1 MVTAV
6 SSSTAASA
14 TSSTAAATAAKTAKK
29 AAANITNTLGAG
41 SGIDTNSLASNLVA
55 AERAPR
61 EAAINKNITKNEG
74 IVSGMSA
81 VKYAMSSVKA
91 AFDDLKDTSDY
102 NNFTVTNSDTSAF
115 TAVATSLAN
124 AGNHSIQV
132 TTLALP
138 QRNLSSVPA
147 SITAT
152 DDTISTSAITLTLT
166 GGSSSTGITD
176 DTITIASTAS
186 TPAGVVNAI
195 NSANLGISAYLV
207 YSGSEYN
214 IMVTGP
220 EGADNTFT
228 LVSSDPDSLYFGA
241 AGDPWQVPV
250 DAALT
255 VDGMSITSS
264 SNTVTDAIGGV
275 TLNLMETMS
284 SAATLSLQNDTTAV
298 KTKLQTLV
306 TTYNDAMSL
315 LDEVTNPASTLET
328 YGATLVGNSTVRT
341 IRDTLR
347 GFMTAVSTT
356 PSTDGSY
363 NYLVDIGLTMDRY
376 GKLSIDKTTLDT
388 ALSSDYSD
396 VVYVMT
402 GDQDALSA
410 YDTTTDAG
418 IAGEAS
424 RTLYT
429 MLSSSGSV
437 TVESTN
443 ATTRIAKYQADL
455 TALEERMQRLLERYT
470 KQFSSMDSIVG
481 GTKST
486 QTGLKSSFDG
496 LMAMYTK

>member
-6 SSSTAASA
+6 TSTSSSGTASA
-14 TSSTAAATAAKTAKK
+14 TAATTAKK

-102 NNFTVTNSDTSAF
+102 NNFTVTNSDSTSY

-124 AGNHSIQV
+124 AGNHSVQV
-132 TTLALP
+132 TALATP
-138 QRNLSSVPA
+138 QRTMSSVPT
-147 SITAT
+147 SFTAT

-176 DTITIASTAS
+176 DEITIASTAS
-186 TPAGVVNAI
+186 TPAGVVTAI

-207 YSGSEYN
+207 YSGSAYN

-228 LVSSDPDSLYFGA
+228 LSSSDETSLKFGTTKVSA
-241 AGDPWQVPV
+241 A

-347 GFMTAVSTT
+347 GLMTTVSTT

-363 NYLVDIGLTMDRY
+363 NYLVDIGVSMDRY
-376 GKLSIDKTTLDT
+376 GKLSINKTTLDT
-388 ALSSDYSD
+388 VLSSDYSD
-396 VVYVMT
+396 VIYVMT
-402 GDQDALSA
+402 GDQDSLSV

-437 TVESTN
+437 TVESAN

-496 LMAMYTK
+496 LMAMYTNN

>member
-1 MVTAV
+1 
-6 SSSTAASA
+6 
-14 TSSTAAATAAKTAKK
+14 
-29 AAANITNTLGAG
+29 
-41 SGIDTNSLASNLVA
+41 
-55 AERAPR
+55 
-61 EAAINKNITKNEG
+61 
-74 IVSGMSA
+74 
-81 VKYAMSSVKA
+81 MSSVKA

-102 NNFTVTNSDTSAF
+102 NNFTVTNSDTTVF
-115 TAVATSLAN
+115 TAVVNSLAT
-124 AGNHSIQV
+124 AGNHSVTV

-138 QRNLSSVPA
+138 QRTLSTTEFTA
-147 SITAT
+147 S
-152 DDTISTSAITLTLT
+152 DDTIDDTSDITLTLT
-166 GGSSSTGITD
+166 VTGTGTDITA
-176 DTITIASTAS
+176 DTITVDSTAS
-186 TPAGVVNAI
+186 TPAGVVTAI
-195 NSANLGISAYLV
+195 NAAGLGITAYLV
-207 YSGSEYN
+207 YTGSVYK
-214 IMVTGP
+214 IMVNGP

-228 LVSSDPDSLYFGA
+228 LASDNTALAFSD
-241 AGDPWQVPV
+241 DPLQDPV
-250 DAALT
+250 DAVLT
-255 VDGMSITSS
+255 VDGLDITSS

-275 TLNLMETMS
+275 TLNLMETSS

-347 GFMTAVSTT
+347 GFMTTVSTT

-388 ALSSDYSD
+388 ALSSYYSD

-402 GDQDALSA
+402 GDQDALSV
-410 YDTTTDAG
+410 YDTTTAAG

-455 TALEERMQRLLERYT
+455 TALEDRMQRLLERYT

-496 LMAMYTK
+496 LMAMYTKN

>member
-6 SSSTAASA
+6 NSTSSSSTAS
-14 TSSTAAATAAKTAKK
+14 ATAATTAKK

-102 NNFTVTNSDTSAF
+102 NNFTVTNSDSTSY

-124 AGNHSIQV
+124 AGNHSVKV
-132 TTLALP
+132 TALATP
-138 QRNLSSVPA
+138 QRTLSSVPA

-152 DDTISTSAITLTLT
+152 DDTISTSAITLTLV
-166 GGSSSTGITD
+166 GGASSTGITD
-176 DTITIASTAS
+176 DEIIIASTAS
-186 TPAGVVNAI
+186 TPAGVVTAI

-207 YSGSEYN
+207 YDGTYYN

-228 LVSSDPDSLYFGA
+228 LSSSAPTSLAFGTLKVSA
-241 AGDPWQVPV
+241 A
-250 DAALT
+250 DAALK
-255 VDGMSITSS
+255 VDGVDITSS

-347 GFMTAVSTT
+347 GLMTTVSTT

-363 NYLVDIGLTMDRY
+363 NYLVDVGLTMDRA
-376 GKLSIDKTTLDT
+376 GKLSINKTTLDT
-388 ALSSDYSD
+388 ALSSYYSD

-402 GDQDALSA
+402 GDEDSLSV
-410 YDTTTDAG
+410 YDTTTAAG

-437 TVESTN
+437 TVESAN

-455 TALEERMQRLLERYT
+455 TALEDRMQRLLERYT

-496 LMAMYTK
+496 LMAMYTKN

>member
-1 MVTAV
+1 
-6 SSSTAASA
+6 
-14 TSSTAAATAAKTAKK
+14 
-29 AAANITNTLGAG
+29 
-41 SGIDTNSLASNLVA
+41 
-55 AERAPR
+55 
-61 EAAINKNITKNEG
+61 
-74 IVSGMSA
+74 MSA

-102 NNFTVTNSDTSAF
+102 NNFTVTNSDTTSY

-138 QRNLSSVPA
+138 QRTLSSVPT

-152 DDTISTSAITLTLT
+152 DDTISTSAITLTLA
-166 GGSSSTGITD
+166 GGSASTGITD
-176 DTITIASTAS
+176 GTITVASTAS
-186 TPAGVVNAI
+186 TPAGVVTAI

-228 LVSSDPDSLYFGA
+228 LSSSAPTELYFGTA
-241 AGDPWQVPV
+241 ATALQTPV

-315 LDEVTNPASTLET
+315 LDEVTNPASTLDT
-328 YGATLVGNSTVRT
+328 YGATLVGNSSVRT

-347 GFMTAVSTT
+347 GLITAVSTT
-356 PSTDGSY
+356 PSTDGTY
-363 NYLVDIGLTMDRY
+363 NYLVDLGVTMDKA
-376 GKLSIDKTTLDT
+376 GKLSIDNTTLDT
-388 ALSSDYSD
+388 ALSTNYSD

-402 GDQDALSA
+402 GNQDALSV
-410 YDTTTDAG
+410 YDTTTAVG
-418 IAGEAS
+418 IAGEAD
-424 RTLYT
+424 RTLTT
-429 MLSSSGSV
+429 MLSSSG
-437 TVESTN
+437 TATLESNN
-443 ATTRIAKYQADL
+443 ATTRIAKYKDDL
-455 TALEERMQRLLERYT
+455 AALNDRMTRLLDRYT
-470 KQFSSMDSIVG
+470 KQFAAMDSMVG
-481 GTKST
+481 QTRST
-486 QTGLKSSFDG
+486 QTGLTSSFAG
-496 LMAMYTK
+496 LMAMYTNK

>member
-6 SSSTAASA
+6 TSTSSSSTAS
-14 TSSTAAATAAKTAKK
+14 ATAATTAKK

-102 NNFTVTNSDTSAF
+102 NNFTVSNSDTSAF
-115 TAVATSLAN
+115 TAVATSLGT
-124 AGNHSIQV
+124 AGNHSVTV

-138 QRNLSSVPA
+138 QRTLSTTTFTA
-147 SITAT
+147 S
-152 DDTISTSAITLTLT
+152 DDTIDDTSDITLTLT
-166 GGSSSTGITD
+166 VGTD
-176 DTITIASTAS
+176 STITAGTITVDSTAS
-186 TPAGVVNAI
+186 TPAGVVTAI
-195 NSANLGISAYLV
+195 NEAGLGITAYLV
-207 YSGSEYN
+207 YTGSEYK
-214 IMVTGP
+214 IMVNGP

-228 LVSSDPDSLYFGA
+228 LASDNTALAFSTTAL
-241 AGDPWQVPV
+241 QSPV

-255 VDGMSITSS
+255 VDGMNITSS

-275 TLNLMETMS
+275 TLYLMETSS

-363 NYLVDIGLTMDRY
+363 NYLVDIGLSMDRY

-388 ALSSDYSD
+388 VLSSDYSD
-396 VVYVMT
+396 VIYVMT
-402 GDQDALSA
+402 GDQDALSV

-437 TVESTN
+437 TVESAN

-496 LMAMYTK
+496 LMAMYTNN

>member
-6 SSSTAASA
+6 TSTSSSGTASA
-14 TSSTAAATAAKTAKK
+14 TAATTAKK

-102 NNFTVTNSDTSAF
+102 NNLTVSNSDTSAF
-115 TAVATSLAN
+115 TAVATSLGT
-124 AGNHSIQV
+124 AGNHSVEV
-132 TTLALP
+132 TRLALP
-138 QRNLSSVPA
+138 QRTLSSIPA

-166 GGSSSTGITD
+166 GGSDSTGITD
-176 DTITIASTAS
+176 DAITVDSTAS
-186 TPAGVVNAI
+186 TPAGVVAAI
-195 NSANLGISAYLV
+195 NEAGLGITAYLM
-207 YSGSEYN
+207 YNGSTYN

-228 LVSSDPDSLYFGA
+228 LTSSAPTELYFGTLV
-241 AGDPWQVPV
+241 QSPV

-255 VDGMSITSS
+255 VDDVEITSS

-275 TLNLMETMS
+275 TLYLMETSS

-298 KTKLQTLV
+298 KTKLQNLV
-306 TTYNDAMSL
+306 TVYNDAMSL
-315 LDEVTNPASTLET
+315 LDEVANPASTLET
-328 YGATLVGNSTVRT
+328 YGATLVGNSTVRS

-347 GFMTAVSTT
+347 GFMTSVSTT

-363 NYLVDIGLTMDRY
+363 NYLVDIGVSMDRY

-388 ALSSDYSD
+388 VLSSDYSD
-396 VVYVMT
+396 VIYVMT
-402 GDQDALSA
+402 GDQDSLSV

-437 TVESTN
+437 TVESAN

-496 LMAMYTK
+496 LMAMYTNN

>member
-6 SSSTAASA
+6 TSTSSSGTASA
-14 TSSTAAATAAKTAKK
+14 TAATTAKK

-102 NNFTVTNSDTSAF
+102 NNFTVSNSDTSAF
-115 TAVATSLAN
+115 TAVATSLGT
-124 AGNHSIQV
+124 AGNHSVTV

-138 QRNLSSVPA
+138 QRTLS
-147 SITAT
+147 TTEFTDT
-152 DDTISTSAITLTLT
+152 DDTIDDTSDITLTLT
-166 GGSSSTGITD
+166 IGDDSTDITAG
-176 DTITIASTAS
+176 TITVDSTAS
-186 TPAGVVNAI
+186 TPAGVVAAI
-195 NSANLGISAYLV
+195 NEAGLGITAYLV
-207 YSGSEYN
+207 YTGSVYQ
-214 IMVTGP
+214 IMVNGP

-228 LVSSDPDSLYFGA
+228 LDSDNTALEFSD
-241 AGDPWQVPV
+241 DPLQDPV
-250 DAALT
+250 DAVLE
-255 VDGMSITSS
+255 VDGLDITSS

-275 TLNLMETMS
+275 TLYLMETSS

-298 KTKLQTLV
+298 KTKLQNLV
-306 TTYNDAMSL
+306 TVYNDAMSL
-315 LDEVTNPASTLET
+315 LDEVANPASTLET
-328 YGATLVGNSTVRT
+328 YGATLVGNSTVRS

-347 GFMTAVSTT
+347 GFMTSVSTT

-363 NYLVDIGLTMDRY
+363 NYLVDIGVSMDRY

-388 ALSSDYSD
+388 VLSSDYSD
-396 VVYVMT
+396 VIYVMT
-402 GDQDALSA
+402 GDQDSLSV

-437 TVESTN
+437 TVESAN

-496 LMAMYTK
+496 LMAMYTNN

>member
-1 MVTAV
+1 M
-6 SSSTAASA
+6 
-14 TSSTAAATAAKTAKK
+14 
-29 AAANITNTLGAG
+29 
-41 SGIDTNSLASNLVA
+41 
-55 AERAPR
+55 
-61 EAAINKNITKNEG
+61 
-74 IVSGMSA
+74 
-81 VKYAMSSVKA
+81 
-91 AFDDLKDTSDY
+91 
-102 NNFTVTNSDTSAF
+102 
-115 TAVATSLAN
+115 
-124 AGNHSIQV
+124 
-132 TTLALP
+132 
-138 QRNLSSVPA
+138 
-147 SITAT
+147 
-152 DDTISTSAITLTLT
+152 
-166 GGSSSTGITD
+166 
-176 DTITIASTAS
+176 
-186 TPAGVVNAI
+186 
-195 NSANLGISAYLV
+195 
-207 YSGSEYN
+207 
-214 IMVTGP
+214 
-220 EGADNTFT
+220 
-228 LVSSDPDSLYFGA
+228 
-241 AGDPWQVPV
+241 

-255 VDGMSITSS
+255 VDGMNITSS

-275 TLNLMETMS
+275 TLYLMETSS

-363 NYLVDIGLTMDRY
+363 NYLVDIGLSMDRY

-388 ALSSDYSD
+388 VLSSDYSD
-396 VVYVMT
+396 VIYVMT
-402 GDQDALSA
+402 GDQDALSV

-437 TVESTN
+437 TVESAN

-496 LMAMYTK
+496 LMAMYTNN

>member
-1 MVTAV
+1 
-6 SSSTAASA
+6 
-14 TSSTAAATAAKTAKK
+14 
-29 AAANITNTLGAG
+29 
-41 SGIDTNSLASNLVA
+41 
-55 AERAPR
+55 
-61 EAAINKNITKNEG
+61 
-74 IVSGMSA
+74 
-81 VKYAMSSVKA
+81 
-91 AFDDLKDTSDY
+91 
-102 NNFTVTNSDTSAF
+102 
-115 TAVATSLAN
+115 
-124 AGNHSIQV
+124 
-132 TTLALP
+132 LALP
-138 QRNLSSVPA
+138 QRTLSSIPA

-166 GGSSSTGITD
+166 GGSDSTGITN
-176 DTITIASTAS
+176 DTITVESTAS
-186 TPAGVVNAI
+186 TPAGVVAAI
-195 NSANLGISAYLV
+195 NEAGLGITAYLM
-207 YSGSEYN
+207 YNGSTYN

-228 LVSSDPDSLYFGA
+228 LTSSAPTELYFGTLV
-241 AGDPWQVPV
+241 QSPV

-255 VDGMSITSS
+255 VDDVEITSS

-275 TLNLMETMS
+275 TLYLMETSS

-298 KTKLQTLV
+298 KTKLQNLV
-306 TTYNDAMSL
+306 TVYNDAMSL
-315 LDEVTNPASTLET
+315 LDEVANPASTLET
-328 YGATLVGNSTVRT
+328 YGATLVGNSTVRS

-347 GFMTAVSTT
+347 GFMTSVSTT

-363 NYLVDIGLTMDRY
+363 NYLVDIGVSMDRY

-388 ALSSDYSD
+388 VLSSDYSD
-396 VVYVMT
+396 VIYVMT
-402 GDQDALSA
+402 GDQDSLSV

-437 TVESTN
+437 TVESAN

-496 LMAMYTK
+496 LMAMYTNN